1 MKKVDKKFGSFKKK
15 YYLCNV
21 KIINIVLIIKKEKI
35 MATFKTT
42 NVEELKAMLH
52 EGIVEFEF
60 IKKDGSVRNAKG
72 TLLAEYLPASNGN
85 TPARK
90 KNDNVQ
96 VYYDL
101 DKKSFRSFLK
111 ASFVGAY

>member
-1 MKKVDKKFGSFKKK
+1 
-15 YYLCNV
+15 
-21 KIINIVLIIKKEKI
+21 

-42 NVEELKAMLH
+42 SVEEMKSMLH
-52 EGIVEFEF
+52 EGIVEFEY
-60 IKKDGSVRNAKG
+60 IKKDGSVRSAKG
-72 TLLAEYLPASNGN
+72 TLLKEYLPASNGN
-85 TPARK
+85 TTAPK

>member
-1 MKKVDKKFGSFKKK
+1 
-15 YYLCNV
+15 
-21 KIINIVLIIKKEKI
+21 

-42 NVEELKAMLH
+42 SVEEMKSMLH

-60 IKKDGSVRNAKG
+60 IKKDGSVRSAKG